1 MAQYKVPQDVEADDK
16 LLGPFTFRQFI
27 YLMVTGGCIALTV
40 ALFQI
45 FPLLILIPAPVAI
58 FFAVLAL
65 PLKKDQPMETYLAAI
80 VSYHLKPKKR
90 LWNAGQR
97 ESTIMI
103 TAPKKVENPRKRD
116 ITGEEASTRLSFL
129 ANVIDTEG
137 YAIRDNTITPL
148 NADFIANNADT
159 PDMFENY
166 SSANLD
172 NMISREKDA
181 HRAAIVE
188 QMRAAINSAD
198 EYLPTTV
205 NSYAGVSAA
214 GDAPWGPAGP
224 EPKASG
230 SDGRYGAAGPA
241 AVAPPTVPQAAV
253 SQGTVSPAA
262 KGTTYAD
269 PLKSPVVIRPNGL
282 KDQGTKSAATKAK
295 LDALAHNKDFSVE
308 TIAKEANRIEKKA
321 KKEEK
326 EVFVSLH

>member
-45 FPLLILIPAPVAI
+45 FPLLIIIPAPIAI

-90 LWNAGQR
+90 LWNPGQR
-97 ESTIMI
+97 ESTIII

-137 YAIRDNTITPL
+137 YAIRDNTTTPMRE
-148 NADFIANNADT
+148 DFVANNADV

-166 SSANLD
+166 SSPNLD
-172 NMISREKDA
+172 TMINKEQDA
-181 HRAAIVE
+181 RRAAIVA
-188 QMRAAINSAD
+188 QMRTAIDNANGT
-198 EYLPTTV
+198 LPPQPTPT
-205 NSYAGVSAA
+205 N
-214 GDAPWGPAGP
+214 
-224 EPKASG
+224 
-230 SDGRYGAAGPA
+230 AAGPA
-241 AVAPPTVPQAAV
+241 AAVASPTTANAAAGAPPAA
-253 SQGTVSPAA
+253 SPAA
-262 KGTTYAD
+262 SAPVSSLGYVN
-269 PLKSPVVIRPNGL
+269 PLNSPVVIRPNGL
-282 KDQGTKSAATKAK
+282 KDQGAKDAKTKAK
-295 LDALAHNKDFSVE
+295 LTELANNKDFTVE

-321 KKEEK
+321 KEDK

>member
-45 FPLLILIPAPVAI
+45 FPLLIIIPAPIAI

-80 VSYHLKPKKR
+80 VAYHLKPKKR
-90 LWNAGQR
+90 LWNPGQR
-97 ESTIMI
+97 ESTIII

-137 YAIRDNTITPL
+137 YAIRDNTTTPMRE
-148 NADFIANNADT
+148 DFVANNADV

-166 SSANLD
+166 SSPNLD
-172 NMISREKDA
+172 TMINKEQDA
-181 HRAAIVE
+181 RRAAIVA
-188 QMRAAINSAD
+188 QMRTAIDNANNVGLSA
-198 EYLPTTV
+198 
-205 NSYAGVSAA
+205 
-214 GDAPWGPAGP
+214 
-224 EPKASG
+224 
-230 SDGRYGAAGPA
+230 
-241 AVAPPTVPQAAV
+241 TVPTQPSTTTASIATGATPV
-253 SQGTVSPAA
+253 SSLGYVN
-262 KGTTYAD
+262 
-269 PLKSPVVIRPNGL
+269 PLKSPVVVRPNGL
-282 KDQGTKSAATKAK
+282 KNQGTKDAKTKAK
-295 LDALAHNKDFSVE
+295 LTELANNKDFTVE

-321 KKEEK
+321 KAEK